1 MSTYVGL
8 SITTPEEVRKGL
20 EQTQQEDCKKYRL
33 ETFDKFIKDW
43 NVAYFFNQNFKWD
56 IKTIAGVLP
65 GLSDLL
71 DHTTAFVD
79 ADNNCFFLLQ
89 PYNHVKP
96 EEFCKENDICEYVDY
111 WLGGYHNDK
120 TYAIVISGDFLT
132 YIQNHLNELYACNG
146 WRNYDASIEQFLVDG
161 ITKIEDIR

>member
-1 MSTYVGL
+1 MEDLKMSTYVGL

-79 ADNNCFFLLQ
+79 ADNN
-89 PYNHVKP
+89 
-96 EEFCKENDICEYVDY
+96 
-111 WLGGYHNDK
+111 
-120 TYAIVISGDFLT
+120 
-132 YIQNHLNELYACNG
+132 
-146 WRNYDASIEQFLVDG
+146 
-161 ITKIEDIR
+161 